1 MFCLHVSVHNVCV
14 VPEGRRGH
22 GIPWKGSQ
30 VVISAGIKSGTLE
43 EQSGLLIAEPS
54 SLQPQEP
61 VKIQNKGAIQ
71 PRQT

>member
-1 MFCLHVSVHNVCV
+1 MSVHNVCV

-54 SLQPQEP
+54 SLQLH
-61 VKIQNKGAIQ
+61 
-71 PRQT
+71 